1 MDKTWYKNYQ
11 LAKKYYIEHG
21 NLLIPEKYEIE
32 GVKLGYWITNLR
44 RTYKNGTLSQDKI
57 EKLNQIGMVW
67 VGRIYN
73 NQNNNKNNTKFN
85 SNLVDL
91 KITSDNQKMIKK
103 EILIQFNKYLKSYK
117 NKEINFKED
126 IDKINEE
133 IFTRLK

>member
-1 MDKTWYKNYQ
+1 MDRTWHKNYQ
-11 LAKKYYIEHG
+11 LAKKYYIKHG

-44 RTYKNGTLSQDKI
+44 RTYKNGTISQFKI
-57 EKLNQIGMVW
+57 DKLNEIGMVW

-73 NQNNNKNNTKFN
+73 DQCNKKNDKKFN
-85 SNLVDL
+85 SDLIDL

-103 EILIQFNKYLKSYK
+103 EILIEFNKHLKSYQERTIK
-117 NKEINFKED
+117 SKED

-133 IFTRLK
+133 IFPRLK